1 MMSKQGG
8 NFKAGTMLLM
18 WVAYLAFLAII
29 QWNVDGGWFFGVA
42 GITMLPLIVGMAGI
56 WRMYRDDAS
65 YSYQEQDEEKRK
77 RDRLDSVLRDLS
89 DEDLIRLR
97 ERLSDGAIDDE
108 VLYQQMVGADGELVS
123 KRV

>member
-1 MMSKQGG
+1 MSKRGG

-29 QWNVDGGWFFGVA
+29 QWEVQDGWFFGVA
-42 GITMLPLIVGMAGI
+42 AMTMLPMIVGMSVI
-56 WRMYRDDAS
+56 WRMYRDDRS
-65 YSYQEQDEEKRK
+65 EDGELSEEKRK

-97 ERLSDGAIDDE
+97 QRLSEGAIDDD
-108 VLYQQMVGADGELVS
+108 VLYHEIVGEDGEFLTQ
-123 KRV
+123 RA